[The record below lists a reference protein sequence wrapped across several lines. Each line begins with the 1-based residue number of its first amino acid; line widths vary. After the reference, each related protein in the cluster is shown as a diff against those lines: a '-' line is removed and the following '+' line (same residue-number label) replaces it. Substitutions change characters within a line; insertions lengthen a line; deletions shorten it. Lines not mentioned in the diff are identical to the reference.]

1 MITVSGLAKAHGS
14 KQLFR
19 DVTFRLLPG
28 RRIALVG
35 GNGKGKTTLLEIVLG
50 LQDADG
56 GEIHRT
62 RGTRVGYLP
71 QEAVGTADPRETV
84 LASVLAGA
92 GPVHELELSL
102 HDLQQQLATTTG
114 TAHERALH
122 AYGEAQSRFEQL
134 GGYALE
140 AEAQRILAGLGFTNE
155 AVERPVRELSGG
167 WQMRSALARLMLDKP
182 DVLVLDEP
190 TNHLDTDS
198 VSWLEATLAAY
209 QGAILFVSHD
219 RDFIDAVAERVVELA
234 DGTATEYVGG
244 FAEFVVQREDRL
256 AQLRAT
262 AAAQQR
268 QIAHVEKFVE
278 RFRYKA
284 TKARQVQSRLKTL
297 ERLERTELPTN
308 VELAARFS
316 FPEPQRSARVVAE
329 LHDVSIGYDG
339 EAVLTNIDLI
349 IERGEKLALVGPNGA
364 GKTTLIRL
372 LLGKLAPLSGEC
384 TMGTNVDVAYFAQEQ
399 AQILDDSLTVAME
412 FQKAVGD
419 RPKGRNLRTVLGS
432 FGFPGDAADRRIG
445 DLSGGERTRL
455 ALAKIMVNPVNLLV
469 LDEPT
474 NHLDLQSCDVL
485 EDALRAYPGTVVLV
499 SHDRYL
505 IREVA
510 QSLVAVRDG
519 RALRFDG
526 VDEAVLS
533 PSSAQVA
540 ASRFGTGGPVSR
552 GAAPGRSNSR
562 PPGPAGAKVPG
573 RSGSGSGASKTK
585 ENQANPT
592 SRASRAKQDRSA
604 SAGANGGEGKTAGRP
619 SDAGRPPSGS
629 SSSSSSS
636 STSSSSLPSR
646 PVSAPTL
653 TGVRG
658 EVSRGE
664 AKRGEAEI
672 RQQRH
677 RATRE
682 LRSRVDKL
690 ERQLAKAEADVAD
703 VQRQMG
709 DPAVYADAEQVKVLV
724 QAHNVA
730 KDKAATLMD
739 SWTEAQ
745 LALEAA
751 AAPFD

>member
-1 MITVSGLAKAHGS
+1 MITVSGLSKAHGA
-14 KQLFR
+14 KRLFR

-28 RRIALVG
+28 RRIALIG

-50 LQDADG
+50 LQEPDD
-56 GEIHRT
+56 GEIHRSKDV
-62 RGTRVGYLP
+62 RVGYLP

-92 GPVHELELSL
+92 GPVHELELAL
-102 HDLQQQLATTTG
+102 EELQQKLADTTG
-114 TAHERALH
+114 AEHDRALRD
-122 AYGEAQSRFEQL
+122 YGEAQSRFEQL

-140 AEAQRILAGLGFTNE
+140 AEAQRILSGLGFST
-155 AVERPVRELSGG
+155 ASSHRPLRELSGG
-167 WQMRSALARLMLDKP
+167 WQMRAALGRLMLDKP

-198 VSWLEATLAAY
+198 VAWLEATLAAY
-209 QGAILFVSHD
+209 PGAVLFVSHD

-262 AAAQQR
+262 AASQQR
-268 QIAHVEKFVE
+268 QIAQVERFVD

-297 ERLERTELPTN
+297 DRLERIEVPTTK
-308 VELAARFS
+308 ELAAKFG
-316 FPEPQRSARVVAE
+316 FPEPQRSSRVVAE
-329 LHDVSIGYDG
+329 LHDVTVGYDG
-339 EAVLTNIDLI
+339 EPVIEGVNLI

-364 GKTTLIRL
+364 GKTTLIKL
-372 LLGKLAPLSGEC
+372 LLGQLVPQSGTC
-384 TMGTNVDVAYFAQEQ
+384 TMGANVDVAHFAQEQ

-412 FQKAVGD
+412 FQRAVGD

-432 FGFPGDAADRRIG
+432 FGFPGDLADRRVG

-485 EDALRAYPGTVVLV
+485 EDALRAYPGTVILV

-510 QSLVAVRDG
+510 QVLVAVRNG
-519 RALRFDG
+519 RAVRHDG

-533 PSSAQVA
+533 PSTAPVVA
-540 ASRFGTGGPVSR
+540 STFGRGAPQAKGGSSIARSRGGGGAERTGASRLPGSKRGDRKPAGSDLDTVR
-552 GAAPGRSNSR
+552 GAAAVTTGTTRT
-562 PPGPAGAKVPG
+562 GPADQKRPEVK
-573 RSGSGSGASKTK
+573 RS
-585 ENQANPT
+585 
-592 SRASRAKQDRSA
+592 
-604 SAGANGGEGKTAGRP
+604 
-619 SDAGRPPSGS
+619 
-629 SSSSSSS
+629 
-636 STSSSSLPSR
+636 
-646 PVSAPTL
+646 
-653 TGVRG
+653 
-658 EVSRGE
+658 
-664 AKRGEAEI
+664 EAEH

-677 RATRE
+677 RATKE
-682 LRSRVDKL
+682 LRSAADKI
-690 ERQLAKAEADVAD
+690 ERQLVKAEAEVAEL
-703 VQRQMG
+703 QRQMA
-709 DPAVYADAEQVKVLV
+709 DPEVYADTEKVKALV
-724 QAHNVA
+724 ERHNQA
-730 KDKAATLMD
+730 KDRAASLMD
-739 SWTEAQ
+739 RWTESQ
-745 LALEAA
+745 LALEEASAA
-751 AAPFD
+751 FN

>member
-1 MITVSGLAKAHGS
+1 MITVSGLSKAHGS

-50 LQDADG
+50 LQDPDG
-56 GEIHRT
+56 GEIHR
-62 RGTRVGYLP
+62 GKETRVGYLP

-92 GPVHELELSL
+92 GPVHELEQQLL
-102 HDLQQQLATTTG
+102 GLQQQLAETSG
-114 TAHERALH
+114 AEHDRVLRD
-122 AYGEAQSRFEQL
+122 YGNAQSRFEQL

-140 AEAQRILAGLGFTNE
+140 AEARRILAGLAFTDE
-155 AVERPVRELSGG
+155 SVTKPLRELSGG
-167 WQMRSALARLMLDKP
+167 WQMRAALARLMLDKP

-209 QGAILFVSHD
+209 RGAILFVSHD
-219 RDFIDAVAERVVELA
+219 RDFIDAVAERVIELSE
-234 DGTATEYVGG
+234 GTAIEYVGG
-244 FAEFVVQREDRL
+244 FAEFVVQREDRM

-268 QIAHVEKFVE
+268 QIAQVERFVE

-297 ERLERTELPTN
+297 ERLDRIELPDRK
-308 VELAARFS
+308 EIAARFA
-316 FPEPQRSARVVAE
+316 FPEPQRSSRVVAE
-329 LHDVSIGYDG
+329 LQDVAVGYDG
-339 EAVLTNIDLI
+339 RAILDGVDLV

-372 LLGKLAPLSGEC
+372 LLNQLKPLSGEF
-384 TMGTNVDVAYFAQEQ
+384 TIGANVDVAYFAQEQ
-399 AQILDDSLTVAME
+399 AQILDDQLTVAME

-419 RPKGRNLRTVLGS
+419 RPKGRNIRTVLGS

-445 DLSGGERTRL
+445 ELSGGERTRL

-485 EDALRAYPGTVVLV
+485 ADALEAYPGTVVLV

-510 QSLVAVRDG
+510 QSLVAVRNG
-519 RALRFDG
+519 RAVRHDG

-533 PSSAQVA
+533 PSGTETAGST
-540 ASRFGTGGPVSR
+540 FGRGGPVQR
-552 GAAPGRSNSR
+552 GG
-562 PPGPAGAKVPG
+562 GAG
-573 RSGSGSGASKTK
+573 RSG
-585 ENQANPT
+585 
-592 SRASRAKQDRSA
+592 
-604 SAGANGGEGKTAGRP
+604 
-619 SDAGRPPSGS
+619 PSGRDPKNNGNAKPGS
-629 SSSSSSS
+629 NAKNNGNAKAASPGQSK
-636 STSSSSLPSR
+636 
-646 PVSAPTL
+646 PT
-653 TGVRG
+653 TD
-658 EVSRGE
+658 EPTTD
-664 AKRGEAEI
+664 KRTDDKRTDDKRTDDKRTEAER
-672 RQQRH
+672 RQQKH
-677 RATRE
+677 RATKE
-682 LRSRVDKL
+682 LRSEVDKV
-690 ERQLAKAEADVAD
+690 ERQLVKAEAEVAD
-703 VQRQMG
+703 LQRQLG
-709 DPAVYADAEQVKVLV
+709 DPELYADAAKVKDLV
-724 QAHNVA
+724 ERHNVA
-730 KDKAATLMD
+730 KDKASGLMD
-739 SWTEAQ
+739 RWTEAQ
-745 LALEAA
+745 LALEKAA
-751 AAPFD
+751 SAFD